1 MIDLQIDGDE
11 LDLLL
16 DALPRLIAELQKR
29 IEWYM
34 LTDNSD
40 AEQELVVRELA
51 CKRLLDRCQH
61 AHGRLME
68 RMVING

>member
-1 MIDLQIDGDE
+1 MIDLQLDGDE

-16 DALPRLIAELQKR
+16 DALPRLIADLQKR

-40 AEQELVVRELA
+40 AEQELIVRELV
-51 CKRLLDRCQH
+51 CKRLLARCQH
-61 AHGRLME
+61 ATGRLME
-68 RMVING
+68 RMVR

>member
-16 DALPRLIAELQKR
+16 DALPRLIADLQKR

-40 AEQELVVRELA
+40 AEQELIVRELV
-51 CKRLLDRCQH
+51 CKRLLTRCQH
-61 AHGRLME
+61 ASGRLME
-68 RMVING
+68 RMVR